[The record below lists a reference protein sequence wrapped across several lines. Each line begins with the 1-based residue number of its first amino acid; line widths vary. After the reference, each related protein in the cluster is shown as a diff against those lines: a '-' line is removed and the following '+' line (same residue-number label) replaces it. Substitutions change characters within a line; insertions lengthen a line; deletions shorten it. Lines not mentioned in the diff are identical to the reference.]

1 MNAQMFDWAFL
12 ITKDTGMGIVCL
24 DRFSSRHENTTF
36 SVFPS
41 TQDVFFPSVL
51 YFNLDYRPV
60 HRLWI
65 WIAIQTQPRK
75 INFENQVCH
84 GKINMLI
91 SERDQILFHQ
101 GLLLSLHPAVLL
113 VTRRKITLDT
123 QNPPPVIHLTYWRV
137 WTKTQYLVI
146 FKIIA
151 KLLCCYEIIYL
162 YKWNQWNG

>member
-1 MNAQMFDWAFL
+1 MWYHPPPNLLQVLFGHLCIVLQPTYAIEVILTIML
-12 ITKDTGMGIVCL
+12 GIL
-24 DRFSSRHENTTF
+24 HL
-36 SVFPS
+36 
-41 TQDVFFPSVL
+41 QIVL

-84 GKINMLI
+84 GKINMLF

-101 GLLLSLHPAVLL
+101 GLLLSLHPAVLP

-151 KLLCCYEIIYL
+151 KLLCCYEIIYF